1 MDDKNKAKGVDPKGK
16 TPQGEKDKD
25 NGGDGKRSKQGM
37 IDRATEPEWYGVT
50 SF

>member
-1 MDDKNKAKGVDPKGK
+1 MDNKDSAKRVDPKGK
-16 TPQGEKDKD
+16 VAKGEAKDEKEG
-25 NGGDGKRSKQGM
+25 NGRSRQGM